1 MTTRIAILGA
11 SGYTGA
17 ELLRLLLRHPD
28 VEITALTA
36 DRKAGQAMAD
46 IYPQFFGLDLPRLT
60 TIDAVDWNTVDL
72 AFGALPH
79 ATTQEVVAALPKR
92 IRIVDL
98 SADFRLRDTAAY
110 ERWYGRP
117 HGAPGLQP
125 EAVFG
130 LPEFYRDEIA
140 GARLVAN
147 TGCYVATSLLALVP
161 LVDAGIIDPDEIVID
176 AKSGVSGAGRAAREG
191 SLFTEVSTGI
201 HAYGVGA
208 HRHMAE
214 IDQELSRSA
223 GMDVVASFTPHLMP
237 MNRGMLAT
245 IYVRSTGGAEAVHEA
260 LAQRYE
266 KEPFVW
272 VLPLGTMPQTRH
284 VNGSNNCRIGVV
296 ADRQPGR
303 VIVCSALDNLM
314 KGASGQAV
322 QCMNIMLGLDETTGL
337 EGIALFP

>member
-1 MTTRIAILGA
+1 MKTRIAILGA

-17 ELLRLLLRHPD
+17 ELLRLLLRHPN

-46 IYPQFFGLDLPRLT
+46 SYPQFFGLDLPRLT
-60 TIDAVDWNTVDL
+60 TIAAVSWDMVDL

-79 ATTQEVVAALPKR
+79 ATTQEVVAKLPER
-92 IRIVDL
+92 VRVVDL
-98 SADFRLRDTAAY
+98 SADFRLRDPAAY
-110 ERWYGRP
+110 ERWYGGP
-117 HGAPGLQP
+117 HAAPDLQAT
-125 EAVFG
+125 AVFG

-161 LVDAGIIDPDEIVID
+161 LLDAGVVDPEEIIID

-223 GMDVVASFTPHLMP
+223 GREVVASFTPHLMP

-245 IYVRSTGGAEAVHEA
+245 IYVRSAGGAEAVHEA
-260 LAQRYE
+260 LAQRYAD
-266 KEPFVW
+266 EPFVG

-337 EGIALFP
+337 TGIALFP